1 LCNNASPETVENAIK
16 ICYHQNMEN
25 ARKEAGKMSEDI
37 IKWIECSEAFRGKE
51 QLFKELFKKYASA
64 QKALDHARQ
73 RGSALRKVTSG
84 MAEKILE
91 SCSKSGIQP
100 IAATDISYPHALDAV
115 TAPIVLYVK
124 GDPQVLLSRD
134 PVGII
139 GARHPS
145 DYSIRICTTFS
156 KELARNKR
164 VIISGF
170 APGIDRCAHLN
181 CIREGS
187 KTIAVLGCG
196 IGFDY
201 PYGSAEIQK
210 EIAASGAVI
219 SEYPPYSK
227 PVRTNFTQRNRLI
240 AALSSKLL
248 VVEAS
253 SKSGCLNTVSH
264 ALTAGTDVF
273 VIPPHQADVE
283 RYRGQA
289 ELIRDGAQIAFEPSD
304 LL

>member
-1 LCNNASPETVENAIK
+1 
-16 ICYHQNMEN
+16 
-25 ARKEAGKMSEDI
+25 MSEDI

-227 PVRTNFTQRNRLI
+227 PVRTNFTHHPKAAVLTQFPTPLRQAQMFSSYLPIRQTWRDTVGRRSLYVMVHRLL
-240 AALSSKLL
+240 LSLPICFSL
-248 VVEAS
+248 
-253 SKSGCLNTVSH
+253 
-264 ALTAGTDVF
+264 F
-273 VIPPHQADVE
+273 
-283 RYRGQA
+283 
-289 ELIRDGAQIAFEPSD
+289 F
-304 LL
+304 